1 MVKLISIF
9 FVSFGI
15 VLGGSLL
22 AGLGAI
28 LVKQSPI
35 LMMKSVAL
43 DIKFWAVLSAIGGT
57 IDTLKGFEEGFIG
70 GHFSVVVRQ
79 ILYIVSAFAGA
90 TIASY
95 ILIYIIEGK
104 VRL

>member
-1 MVKLISIF
+1 MAKLISIF

-22 AGLGAI
+22 SGLGAV
-28 LVKQSPI
+28 LTKQSPI
-35 LMMKSVAL
+35 IIMKGVAL

-57 IDTLKGFEEGFIG
+57 IDTLKGFEIGFIG
-70 GHFSVVVRQ
+70 GHFSIAVRQ
-79 ILYIVSAFAGA
+79 ILYIISAFAGA

-95 ILIYIIEGK
+95 ILLFLIEGK
-104 VRL
+104 IR

>member
-15 VLGGSLL
+15 VLGGSLM
-22 AGLGAI
+22 AGLGAV
-28 LVKQSPI
+28 LTKQSPI
-35 LMMKSVAL
+35 VIMKGVAL
-43 DIKFWAVLSAIGGT
+43 DIKFWAILSAIGGT
-57 IDTLKGFEEGFIG
+57 IDTLRGFEVGFIG
-70 GHFSVVVRQ
+70 GHLSVAVRQ
-79 ILYIVSAFAGA
+79 IFYIISAFAGA

-95 ILIYIIEGK
+95 ILLFLFEGK